1 MEPWTRTET
10 RLQKDSYRQKRKQL
24 IQECIYTYNSAHKLC
39 AHRVLD
45 EAQNHTFTE

>member
-1 MEPWTRTET
+1 MEPRTRTET

-24 IQECIYTYNSAHKLC
+24 IRDCIYTYNPAHKLC

-45 EAQNHTFTE
+45 EAQDYTFTE